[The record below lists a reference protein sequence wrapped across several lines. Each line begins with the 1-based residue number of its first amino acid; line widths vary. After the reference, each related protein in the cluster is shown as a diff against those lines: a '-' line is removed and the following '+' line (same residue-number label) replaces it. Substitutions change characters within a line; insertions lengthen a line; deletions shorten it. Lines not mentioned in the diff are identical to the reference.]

1 MRQMISEI
9 IFLFVNLKSSA
20 NLPTLSPRF
29 HLRHK
34 LTLAPSTHL
43 PAPVKQALTYRTRAR
58 TQLASKPGSQPW
70 TSVVACQAQLPD
82 ESSVLPFIS
91 DPYSL
96 HNLRFGSWSH
106 ACFKTTVTTHSPNL
120 PPWLDSCLLSDHIL
134 FISCFNYLDFGR
146 PFPDLLTWVHSPKT
160 DLLEFLTLPTI

>member
-70 TSVVACQAQLPD
+70 TLVVACQAQLPD

-91 DPYSL
+91 DTYLL
-96 HNLRFGSWSH
+96 HNLRFGFLISCNYGYYS
-106 ACFKTTVTTHSPNL
+106 L
-120 PPWLDSCLLSDHIL
+120 PKPAAMIRFLPLSDYIL

-146 PFPDLLTWVHSPKT
+146 PFPDLL
-160 DLLEFLTLPTI
+160 I